1 MCCAPLPFHMK
12 LLDDACLHADQRCMT
27 TDRLDGLTEIA
38 ALLATALLRL
48 QDRKSSR
55 ISAENRD
62 NPLDLEPGSHGHGPR
77 EHEDPRT

>member
-1 MCCAPLPFHMK
+1 
-12 LLDDACLHADQRCMT
+12 MT

-62 NPLDLEPGSHGHGPR
+62 NPLDFEPGSHGHVPR
-77 EHEDPRT
+77 EREEICT